1 MLQRE
6 GIPTQP
12 RFTENRIAVSCLQF
26 NQSSE
31 SGESGSS
38 PGDFAPGGSS
48 SLSPCSFMAC
58 LLQMT
63 GQVITCS
70 CCNLL
75 TCLNVFHP
83 FLSTV
88 TNTEFSYKYR
98 LYIYTSYPY
107 GQLVLRQDIT
117 MSPWLALNPQFSCLS
132 LSYTR
137 ITSIQPTPN
146 PTTCYLFFS
155 FATIRIFCCCLG

>member
-58 LLQMT
+58 LLWMT
-63 GQVITCS
+63 ARLYITCS

-75 TCLNVFHP
+75 TCLTFFHP

-88 TNTEFSYKYR
+88 TNTQFSYKYR
-98 LYIYTSYPY
+98 LYIYKLSIWGVGFETGHHYVAMAGLEPTILLPESLIY
-107 GQLVLRQDIT
+107 QDYKYK
-117 MSPWLALNPQFSCLS
+117 AH
-132 LSYTR
+132 
-137 ITSIQPTPN
+137 
-146 PTTCYLFFS
+146 
-155 FATIRIFCCCLG
+155 A